1 MRIGKMRIA
10 LVPNLT
16 RTEAFDVTAGICERL
31 KKLGAEYCF
40 SLEHKNQFEMTGAD
54 FLPADEAISGCDAVI
69 AVGGDGSIIH
79 AAKLAVMKQKPILG
93 VNAGRLAFMAGLE
106 DNELNLLSRL
116 IDGNYTLDKRLL
128 LKSNIIKNGEVISTD
143 YCVNDCLVTNEEKQR
158 MTAIDVALDGK
169 NFNSY
174 LCDGVVVSTP
184 TGSTAYSLSAGGPIV
199 DPELESI
206 MLTPICPHSL
216 VDRSLMFR
224 PDAVITVSSA
234 EERNLCISNDGVEPV
249 IVEPDCH
256 AEISRAEFT
265 ANFIRIKSDNF
276 IDILY
281 KKLAQRR

>member
-1 MRIGKMRIA
+1 MRIA
-10 LVPNLT
+10 LMPNLT
-16 RTEAFDVTAGICERL
+16 RSEAFGVTSGICESL
-31 KKLGAEYCF
+31 KKLGARYCF
-40 SLEHKNQFEMTGAD
+40 PIEYKSEFEATGAE

-79 AAKLAVMKQKPILG
+79 AAKLAVMQQKPILG

-116 IDGNYTLDKRLL
+116 IEGDYTLDKRLL
-128 LKSNIIKNGEVISTD
+128 LKTNIIKNGRVICTD
-143 YCVNDCLVTNEEKQR
+143 YCVNDCHVANQEKER
-158 MTAIDVALDGK
+158 MSAIDVALNGK
-169 NFNSY
+169 YFNSY
-174 LCDGVVVSTP
+174 LCDGIVVATP

-206 MLTPICPHSL
+206 LLTPICPHSL
-216 VDRSLMFR
+216 VDRSLMFK
-224 PDAVITVSSA
+224 PDAVITVTSA
-234 EERNLCISNDGVEPV
+234 ENKPLCISNDGVEPR
-249 IVEPDCH
+249 IIDPDCR